1 MQNQAKVNFWKW
13 HLNNSPFSKVNF
25 PKSTVK
31 SPIQRSNVTGRKWN
45 NNDQSPIF
53 QSPIWKDKFQT
64 SNFKSSFQ
72 SPIFESEIFQIQF
85 SVKRWNSNFQSQP
98 VENSLQ
104 FSKSNFQGQRQVI
117 GAWFS
122 KSTLFEKSN
131 NSNSNTWKWNISK
144 SNFDRPISKANIFQ
158 VKSSISTRPSEV
170 VSSKSTWFVSF
181 LLFSHLD
188 GKRQSGQRRKSLIR
202 NRPRKLSTSA
212 SEELAFNQLWRP
224 EDSRQSSAGLFT
236 SPVTCNVWLVEVKK
250 PAWALVRR
258 NVQELGEMWWASMRF
273 PFYTH
278 RSLPRSSLPF
288 DVVIS
293 HAKQAKE
300 KTWRRKRKKKPH
312 GAQQPIGPITL
323 PRRWSPGAGQTL
335 AYSPRA
341 SVWPESARCSDPWL
355 EKVFCFLWRFGA
367 AVFFSKTRNS
377 EVISGRSS

>member
-1 MQNQAKVNFWKW
+1 MK
-13 HLNNSPFSKVNF
+13 L
-25 PKSTVK
+25 PKS
-31 SPIQRSNVTGRKWN
+31 NFC
-45 NNDQSPIF
+45 QSPI
-53 QSPIWKDKFQT
+53 SKDKFQT

-72 SPIFESEIFQIQF
+72 RQIFKEAKLSK
-85 SVKRWNSNFQSQP
+85 SNCHSNFQSQISK
-98 VENSLQ
+98 VNSRL
-104 FSKSNFQGQRQVI
+104 SERAFQ
-117 GAWFS
+117 S
-122 KSTLFEKSN
+122 PPLFESQTIQIQTLE
-131 NSNSNTWKWNISK
+131 SETFQS
-144 SNFDRPISKANIFQ
+144 PILTGTFQ
-158 VKSSISTRPSEV
+158 KPTFSESSQIL
-170 VSSKSTWFVSF
+170 VSVRSRADKEEKVWFKNRFAVCV
-181 LLFSHLD
+181 FS
-188 GKRQSGQRRKSLIR
+188 Q
-202 NRPRKLSTSA
+202 PRKLSTSA

-258 NVQELGEMWWASMRF
+258 NVQELGETWWASMRF

-300 KTWRRKRKKKPH
+300 KTWRKRKKKPH

-341 SVWPESARCSDPWL
+341 SVWPESARCSDPSL
-355 EKVFCFLWRFGA
+355 EKVFCFLWRLGA
-367 AVFFSKTRNS
+367 AVFFQKAETQKSFLGGRPKVRTEKETLGNLRKT
-377 EVISGRSS
+377 